1 LAAHYNY
8 FWQNAKLYGIIS
20 YFYTVPFRGSNKIR
34 CFDGEIYPMSQYQ
47 PSAPLSV
54 FQLNRQVKQLL
65 ESQYPMVPV
74 QGEISTL
81 SRPASGHIYFT
92 LKDSQAQIRCAM
104 FKGSLAKNTYKP
116 VAGDEVLLFG
126 RLSLYEGR
134 GDYQL
139 IVNSVQP
146 KGEGALQAAFF
157 QLKEKLA
164 NEGLFDPEVKQPLPA
179 VIRTVGLVTSSTGAA
194 LHDVISVLNRRFPLI
209 KLILYP
215 SQVQGNEATATIV
228 KAIETANRRNEVD
241 VLVVGRG
248 GGSLEDLWCFNTEAV
263 ARAIFNSKLP
273 VISAV
278 GHEVDTSISDYV
290 ADVRAATPSQ
300 AAEMISPD
308 QFELMQRFD
317 TIEQRLKQLMPLI
330 LNHQQRAIDH
340 LRKRLR
346 SPLHIVN
353 GWQNALQK
361 LSEQHQNAMKRL
373 VSQKLE
379 QASATEKRLRRVNPS
394 VTIAAHAQ
402 KLDVTIK
409 RFEHAAITSLQPKQ
423 AQFAQLVAKLNLLSP
438 LSTLERG
445 YSITFAKDQTVLTH
459 AEKVKTG
466 DSIETRLKQGKIIST
481 VTSVTLDP
489 K

>member
-1 LAAHYNY
+1 
-8 FWQNAKLYGIIS
+8 
-20 YFYTVPFRGSNKIR
+20 
-34 CFDGEIYPMSQYQ
+34 MSQYQ

-81 SRPASGHIYFT
+81 SKPASGHIYFT

-116 VAGDEVLLFG
+116 IAGAEVLVYG

-139 IVNSVQP
+139 IVSSMQP

-157 QLKEKLA
+157 QLKEKLTE
-164 NEGLFDPEVKQPLPA
+164 EGLFDPAIKKPLPS

-209 KLILYP
+209 NLILYP
-215 SQVQGNEATATIV
+215 SQVQGADATATIV
-228 KAIETANRRNEVD
+228 SAIETANRRNEVD

-263 ARAIFNSKLP
+263 ARAIYASDLP
-273 VISAV
+273 IISAV

-300 AAEMISPD
+300 AAELVSPD

-317 TIEQRLKQLMPLI
+317 LIDQRLKQLMPLI
-330 LNHQQRAIDH
+330 IGQQRKSLDH

-346 SPLHIVN
+346 SPLSIVS
-353 GWQNALQK
+353 GWRIALDK
-361 LSEQHQNAMKRL
+361 LNNQHQNAISRQIKQKAERL
-373 VSQKLE
+373 TTLE
-379 QASATEKRLRRVNPS
+379 NRLNRASPALK
-394 VTIAAHAQ
+394 IAADQ
-402 KLDVTIK
+402 RQLNTTIK
-409 RFEHAAITSLQPKQ
+409 RLHQAALTSLQPKQ
-423 AQFAQLVAKLNLLSP
+423 SRFAQLVAKLNLLSP

-445 YSITFAKDQTVLTH
+445 YSITLSAKNTVITDTST
-459 AEKVKTG
+459 VKAG
-466 DSIETRLKQGKIIST
+466 DNIETRLENGSLVST
-481 VTSVTLDP
+481 VTKITTTNP
-489 K
+489 

>member
-1 LAAHYNY
+1 MAAHYNY
-8 FWQNAKLYGIIS
+8 FWQNAKLYGIILH
-20 YFYTVPFRGSNKIR
+20 FYTVPFRGSNKIR
-34 CFDGEIYPMSQYQ
+34 CDDCENYPMSQYQ
-47 PSAPLSV
+47 PSAPLTV

-81 SRPASGHIYFT
+81 SKPASGHIYFT

-116 VAGDEVLLFG
+116 VAGDEVLVYG

-139 IVNSVQP
+139 IVSSMQP
-146 KGEGALQAAFF
+146 RGEGALQAAFF
-157 QLKEKLA
+157 QLKEKLSK
-164 NEGLFDPEVKQPLPA
+164 EGLFDLAVKKSLPP

-215 SQVQGNEATATIV
+215 SQVQGAEATATIV
-228 KAIETANRRNEVD
+228 NAIETANRRNEVD

-263 ARAIFNSKLP
+263 ARAIYASNLP

-300 AAEMISPD
+300 AAEMVSPD

-317 TIEQRLKQLMPLI
+317 LIEQRLKQLMPFI
-330 LNHQQRAIDH
+330 IGQQSKALDQ

-346 SPLHIVN
+346 SPLSIVS
-353 GWQNALQK
+353 GWRTALDK
-361 LSEQHQNAMKRL
+361 LSNQHHSAINRQIKQKSERLTVLESRLNRASPALKIAADQKQLITTVKRL
-373 VSQKLE
+373 N
-379 QASATEKRLRRVNPS
+379 QAALS
-394 VTIAAHAQ
+394 
-402 KLDVTIK
+402 
-409 RFEHAAITSLQPKQ
+409 SLQPKQ
-423 AQFAQLVAKLNLLSP
+423 SRFAQLLAKLNLLSP

-445 YSITFAKDQTVLTH
+445 YSITLSANSTVITD
-459 AEKVKTG
+459 ASEVKTG
-466 DSIETRLKQGKIIST
+466 DQLETRLQNGTLTST
-481 VTSVTLDP
+481 VTKITNT
-489 K
+489 